1 MKVNP
6 QMNMKTCGYP
16 KTVSHN
22 KNSDIFAMFSNIV
35 RLL

>member
-6 QMNMKTCGYP
+6 HMNMQTWGYP

-22 KNSDIFAMFSNIV
+22 KNIDIFAMFSNIV
-35 RLL
+35 LLL